1 MRSFLQRHI
10 RHLWRFWPPFLF
22 SGIRIE
28 KLDPDFRFAKVK
40 LKLRFWTANYMGTQF
55 GGSLFSMTDPF
66 YMLML
71 IKNLGSEYS
80 IWDKSASISYIK
92 PGRTDVIAE
101 FTLSDEDIAAI
112 VSSLEKSDR
121 LLWTRQIEIK
131 DLGGE
136 VVARV
141 DKTIS
146 IKKKSLSS

>member
-10 RHLWRFWPPFLF
+10 RHLWRFWPPFFF

-40 LKLRFWTANYMGTQF
+40 LKLRFWTANYVGTQF

-71 IKNLGSEYS
+71 IKNLGPEYS
-80 IWDKSASISYIK
+80 IWDKSASISYVK

-101 FTLSDEDIAAI
+101 FTLSEEDIAAI

>member
-1 MRSFLQRHI
+1 MRSILQRYI

-28 KLDPDFRFAKVK
+28 RLDRDFRYARVR
-40 LKLRFWTANYMGTQF
+40 LKLRFWTANYVGTQF

-71 IKNLGSEYS
+71 IKNLGPEYS
-80 IWDKSASISYIK
+80 IWDKSASISYVK
-92 PGRTDVIAE
+92 PGRSDVLAE
-101 FTLSDEDIAAI
+101 FTLSDDDLAAI
-112 VSSLEKSDR
+112 VSALQTSDR

-131 DLGGE
+131 DLEGE

-141 DKTIS
+141 DKTVS
-146 IKKKSLSS
+146 IKKKNLSS